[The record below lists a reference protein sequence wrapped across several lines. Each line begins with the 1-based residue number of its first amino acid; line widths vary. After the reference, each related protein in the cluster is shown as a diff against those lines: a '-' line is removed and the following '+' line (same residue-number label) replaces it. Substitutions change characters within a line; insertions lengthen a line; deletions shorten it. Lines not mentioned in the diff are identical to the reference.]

1 MILFLLCYFMRQST
15 AFSLPQYIQVFV
27 GRLSFISM
35 WSEALEGRLPLRDT
49 ILYASIGMFFLFLS
63 VKVLETR
70 KWN

>member
-1 MILFLLCYFMRQST
+1 MILFLLCYFLKSNT
-15 AFSLPQYIQVFV
+15 SFALPQYVQVFV
-27 GRLSFISM
+27 GRLSFIGM

-49 ILYASIGMFFLFLS
+49 ILYASIGLFFLFLS